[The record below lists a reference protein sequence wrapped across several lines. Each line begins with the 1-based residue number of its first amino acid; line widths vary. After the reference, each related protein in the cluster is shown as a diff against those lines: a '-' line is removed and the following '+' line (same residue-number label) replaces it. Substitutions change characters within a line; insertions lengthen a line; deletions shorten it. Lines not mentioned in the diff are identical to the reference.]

1 MTRRIPLIVTLIGA
15 VLAVALLYAIGALRP
30 IQDGLRYVLL
40 PAARLLSV
48 VGSGIGLDVYGSDVG
63 ALRSQV
69 KDYESRLAAISVDYV
84 KLRSLEEENRLLR
97 ETSKFLST
105 SAYDHVGAR
114 IIARNIQGKSAN
126 ILIDRGTD
134 DGLEKGMAVI
144 AGDGIF
150 IGKLTS
156 LGRNISTVT
165 LLSDMESRVAAS
177 PLSSRHLFGLVQ
189 GMGNGVSKLTLVP
202 QTEELK
208 HDDVLVTAGTEEKV
222 PANLALALVD
232 EVEGKPTDPFK
243 TASLVPLARVD
254 QLSLVVVLRP
264 AVLSPDKR

>member
-1 MTRRIPLIVTLIGA
+1 MSRRIPLVVTLVGA
-15 VLAVALLYAIGALRP
+15 VLAIAILYAIGALRP
-30 IQDGLRYVLL
+30 IQDGLRYVLM
-40 PAARLLSV
+40 PVARVLSMIGTSV
-48 VGSGIGLDVYGSDVG
+48 GLDTYGSDIN
-63 ALRSQV
+63 ALRAQV
-69 KDYESRLAAISVDYV
+69 KDDEARLAAISVDYV

-105 SAYDHVGAR
+105 SGYDHVGAR
-114 IIARNIQGKSAN
+114 IIARNIQGSSATV
-126 ILIDRGTD
+126 LIDRGTD

-144 AGDGIF
+144 VGDGIF

-156 LGRNISTVT
+156 LSRNVSTVT
-165 LLSDMESRVAAS
+165 LLSDSQSRVAAS
-177 PLSSRHLFGLVQ
+177 PLSSKHLFGLVQ

-208 HDDVLVTAGTEEKV
+208 HNDVLVTAGTEEKV
-222 PANLALALVD
+222 PADLAIALVD

-243 TASLVPLARVD
+243 TSSLVPLARVD

-264 AVLSPDKR
+264 AALRPK